1 MYFFLV
7 YIICVWIP
15 QGIWIVSKYVRLKDR
30 TAWNAAT
37 NKGAQDNRP
46 ECNHIPD
53 KADRHINTSHAE
65 VASGFESFQK
75 AKFRGP
81 REWIT
86 RRKQTEVVT
95 PDLKHHRWAWPRISS
110 LFSAAPKVK
119 KAQENHESTSW
130 ALGSLLLIMAYSFTV
145 PPFQLYLYK
154 MPTCI

>member
-1 MYFFLV
+1 M
-7 YIICVWIP
+7 WIP

-95 PDLKHHRWAWPRISS
+95 PDLKRHRWAWPRISS
-110 LFSAAPKVK
+110 LFTAAPKVK
-119 KAQENHESTSW
+119 KAQELMKAPAEPWEACSW
-130 ALGSLLLIMAYSFTV
+130 SWLTLLLCPLSSFISIRCLHVYRTWNV
-145 PPFQLYLYK
+145 
-154 MPTCI
+154 TT